1 MYALTAF
8 KKYKSMQELQGKQ
21 KLNRAIPV
29 CKFIRV
35 LKNDSKRL
43 QGDEL
48 LDLWLV
54 RSRKEEQCYF

>member
-8 KKYKSMQELQGKQ
+8 KKYKSMRELQGKQ